1 MDRKRH
7 QADSGA
13 KYSLYFKLLH
23 DKRKEYNIEPTH
35 IFNMDEKGF
44 LLGVTGRSKKKRKSI

>member
-1 MDRKRH
+1 MAKERTK
-7 QADSGA
+7 ANSGA

-23 DKRKEYNIEPTH
+23 KKIEEYNVQLTH

-44 LLGVTGRSKKKRKSI
+44 QLG